1 MAQMVEEQQL
11 YRRMRFQV
19 GASPADA
26 GVPEPVYART
36 ADGVL
41 SVERNVAIA
50 LADGTTVYVDL
61 FRPLTDDVVPTL
73 IAWGP
78 YGKHNGG
85 NVYAEFH
92 DEAGVKGAGVDP
104 DWISPY
110 TTFEGPDPKRWCA
123 AGYAVM
129 NVDPR
134 GTWWSGGDFA
144 SLWDERE
151 ARDVRD
157 VIGWAAAQEWSNG
170 RVGMTG
176 VSYLAVAQWW
186 AASLQPA
193 GLAAINPCEGVTD
206 IYREFAFHGGIP
218 SHFPTIWQHNRLKY
232 SRSKVEAM
240 ADMMVEHPFV
250 DDYWRSKLPNLS
262 RIEVPAFVIASWSD
276 QGLHTRGTLEAFN
289 AISSEHKFLEVHG
302 RKKWAHYHRPET
314 VERTRRFFDRF
325 LKDVDNGIED
335 DWPQIRL
342 ESRRRSYD
350 GTVRTPTAWPPA
362 EATVRQL
369 HLDANGGTLSETA
382 PTTKATARYD
392 AGPGGDE
399 VAFDFVFHV
408 PTEVVG
414 GMRLH
419 TWVSTTAGDDLD
431 LFVGVKKV
439 GSDGAL
445 VDFPFANV
453 LERGPVAL
461 GWLRVSH
468 RELDLPRSTA
478 TRPWHPHTG
487 ERRVAPGEVVAVDV
501 EIWPSLTQFA
511 AGERLRL
518 ILRGSDFYTGAV
530 MSRHVDTRNV
540 GDHVVHTGGHWDST
554 LTFSVL
560 APIADAPSWS

>member
-1 MAQMVEEQQL
+1 MARMVDKREL
-11 YRRMRFQV
+11 YRSMRFQA
-19 GASPADA
+19 GTSPAEA
-26 GVPEPVYART
+26 GVPEPVYVRAVEG
-36 ADGVL
+36 DVC
-41 SVERNVAIA
+41 VERNVAIP
-50 LADGTTVYVDL
+50 LADGTLIHVDL

-85 NVYAEFH
+85 NVYAEFQ

-104 DWISPY
+104 TWISPY

-151 ARDVRD
+151 ARDAGH
-157 VIGWAAAQEWSNG
+157 VIGWAADREWSNG
-170 RVGMTG
+170 KVGMTG

-206 IYREFAFHGGIP
+206 VYREFAFHGGIP
-218 SHFPTIWQHNRLKY
+218 SHFPSFWQRNRLKY
-232 SRSKVEAM
+232 SRSKIEAM
-240 ADMMVEHPFV
+240 ADMMDEHAFL
-250 DDYWRSKLPNLS
+250 DEYWLSKRPDLANV
-262 RIEVPAFVIASWSD
+262 EVPAFVIASWSD
-276 QGLHTRGTLEAFN
+276 QGLHTRGTLEGFD

-302 RKKWAHYHRPET
+302 RKKWAYYHHPET

-325 LKDVDNGIED
+325 LKDIDNGVED
-335 DWPQIRL
+335 DWPRIRL
-342 ESRRRSYD
+342 ETRLRAYD
-350 GTVRTPTAWPPA
+350 GTVRTPTAWPPE
-362 EATVRQL
+362 EATTREL
-369 HLDANGGTLSETA
+369 HLDAATRRLVDA
-382 PTTKATARYD
+382 PPGIQATARYD
-392 AGPGGDE
+392 ARPGGDE
-399 VAFDFVFHV
+399 LAFDLVFDE
-408 PTEVVG
+408 PTDVIG

-419 TWVSTTAGDDLD
+419 VWVATTEGDDLD
-431 LFVGVKKV
+431 LFVAVKKL
-439 GSDGAL
+439 GADGEV

-468 RELDLPRSTA
+468 RELDLGRSTP
-478 TRPWHPHTG
+478 TRPWHPHTR
-487 ERRVAPGEVVAVDV
+487 EDRVAPGEAVAADV
-501 EIWPSLTQFA
+501 EIWPSLTRFE
-511 AGERLRL
+511 AGEGLRL
-518 ILRGSDFYTGAV
+518 VLRGSDFYTGAV
-530 MSRHVDTRNV
+530 MSRHVDTRNA
-540 GDHVVHTGGHWDST
+540 GDHVIHTGERWDST

-560 APIADAPSWS
+560 APTSDAPAWT